1 MMGTCH
7 YVTRVPTVSGQY
19 LVLGS
24 NLDNVP
30 DQAARYGVLPAH
42 RYAYELGSA
51 PGYDLRWHTRISGTA
66 SHMNH
71 RARRPETKNAQ
82 RPRGM

>member
-1 MMGTCH
+1 M
-7 YVTRVPTVSGQY
+7 
-19 LVLGS
+19 LGL
-24 NLDNVP
+24 NLDDVP
-30 DQAARYGVLPAH
+30 DQAARYGD
-42 RYAYELGSA
+42 AYELGSA